1 MSAVVIQV
9 LHACSGRTLN
19 AEFEALLQRNRCFQA
34 VRSQTLLL
42 LFLSLDDNEESPS
55 PSLSVTCV
63 VS

>member
-1 MSAVVIQV
+1 MASMSAVVIQV
-9 LHACSGRTLN
+9 LHACSDGTS
-19 AEFEALLQRNRCFQA
+19 EFKALLQLDRCFQA
-34 VRSQTLLL
+34 VSSQTL